1 MEPPVEDLKR
11 IGLVATDP
19 LRILGLQTVL
29 AEKQIE
35 VVLLSAPRA
44 LDTAGISIVLVDE
57 DATEGHLLELL
68 TTFSQRRP
76 QLRVIVMAGS
86 TEFEYIER
94 VIGAGAKGYVSHT
107 ARAGE
112 LEMAIDIVEDGSVWA
127 PRKVMA
133 RLVASS
139 RGSVDPAGR
148 ELPRFTARET
158 EVLHHLVAG
167 KPNRAIAESLGV
179 DAVTIKAHVG
189 RIMRKVGV
197 ETRLELILYAVDRGV
212 GKAVNSPVNKMVT

>member
-1 MEPPVEDLKR
+1 MEAPPVVLKR
-11 IGLVATDP
+11 IGVVATDP

-29 AEKQIE
+29 AKKNIE
-35 VVLLSAPRA
+35 VVPLSAPRA
-44 LDTAGISIVLVDE
+44 LDTEGVSIVLVDE

-68 TTFSQRRP
+68 AAFSQRRP
-76 QLRVIVMAGS
+76 RLRVIVMAGS
-86 TEFEYIER
+86 TEFDYIER
-94 VIGAGAKGYVSHT
+94 VIGAGAKGYISHK
-107 ARAGE
+107 AREGE

-139 RGSVDPAGR
+139 RESQDAASR
-148 ELPRFTARET
+148 ELPKFTVRET
-158 EVLHHLVAG
+158 EVLHLLVSG
-167 KPNRAIAESLGV
+167 KQNRAIAETLGV

-197 ETRLELILYAVDRGV
+197 ETRLELTLYALERGI
-212 GKAVNSPVNKMVT
+212 GKSENVLTHE